1 MSTKLSDLAEK
12 LDIPLKELKEKI
24 VELGFDISPRA
35 RTIDEESAEL
45 IEDELSGGGDETEDD
60 TPEDVAELYDEIIS
74 EQREREIVKSQRKQT
89 AGQTGKKLVL
99 QESKSADVSGVV
111 EMGDT
116 ISVKEFAEKS
126 GLNVAK
132 IIGELMKNGILA
144 NINQEIDFETAQ
156 VLADDFG
163 IKIKRTRSAAGV
175 EELMT
180 GDISNL
186 LQEDDASVLEERPP
200 VVCVMGHVDH
210 GKTQL
215 LDTIREANVVAGE
228 SGGITQHIGAYQ
240 VKKKGKKITFLD
252 TPGHE
257 AFTAMRARGAK
268 VTDIAILVVAADE
281 GMKPQT
287 IEAMNHAK
295 EAGVPIIVAIN
306 KIDKPDANID
316 KVKGELTEHDLQPED
331 WGGKTVVAPV
341 SALNGDGIDD
351 LLDMIILTAEM
362 EQYKGNPNREA
373 VGTVV
378 EAHLDKSL
386 GPVATIL
393 VNTGTLK
400 VTNNVIVGETYGRI
414 KVMQDHN
421 GKAVRAAGPSTPV
434 LIAGL
439 NATPKS
445 GDILHVAKDER
456 TARVR
461 AEEVQL
467 KTKEQEHAAGG
478 LASIITNIKSEKV
491 LKLVLKADAKGSME
505 AIKQSLAKI
514 KDEEVAIKVIH
525 SGVGRISESDIMMA
539 KASGGLVVAFHSDFF
554 SQSVE
559 RTAER
564 EGVEVRK
571 YKIIYDL
578 IEDIKKFLSGLIDAE
593 IVETKVGRGQVKQI
607 FFTKKK
613 DMIVG
618 CKVTSGKFLN
628 KAKIKIIRGK
638 DEEGEDLVIGEGR
651 LQSLRKVD
659 KIVDEIGEGNDCGI
673 KYSGDISLEE
683 GDIIDVFTEEEV
695 QRTIS

>member
-1 MSTKLSDLAEK
+1 MATKLSDLAEK